1 MRILRTVVVVRDCYP
16 IVLVTVELK
25 LLPAQQTAALRALIV
40 QGKAPVG
47 NSL

>member
-1 MRILRTVVVVRDCYP
+1 MCILRTAVVVRDCYP
-16 IVLVTVELK
+16 VVLVIVEQK

-40 QGKAPVG
+40 QGKALVG